1 MPTAVRTYLFADLLG
16 YRDVMRTHG
25 DAAAARLVGNFRRIF
40 SAQLEKARGATIQEL
55 VADTAYATFRS
66 PAGAVRTAVAVV
78 QAIDAHNA
86 RRPAIPVQM
95 GIAIHAGEAVR
106 QGRNY
111 VGSSVALA
119 SRLSHAGLPGQLLIT
134 DTVQGLLGSAD
145 LPPTIDLGVWGPHG
159 IGQTV
164 HVYEVVVPGRSPSP
178 RATEPQR
185 RLLAVLFT
193 DIAKSTD
200 RAVEAGDRRWGE
212 VVVRHHAAVR
222 DQLRR
227 HHGVEVDTAGDG
239 FFATFD
245 SPSSALECAVGIRD
259 DLRSIGVEVREGLHV
274 GECELVAGKVGGIAV
289 VVGARTREAA
299 DPGEILA
306 TQTVRDLTVGG
317 SFEFRARGTRIL
329 KGIPGRWH
337 LFGVE
342 ARPP

>member
-1 MPTAVRTYLFADLLG
+1 MPTALRTYLFADLLG

-25 DAAAARLVGNFRRIF
+25 DAAAAKLVGNYRRIV
-40 SAQLEKARGATIQEL
+40 AGHLEKARGATIQEL
-55 VADTAYATFRS
+55 VADAAYATFRS
-66 PAGAVRTAVAVV
+66 PAEAVRTAVKII

-86 RRPAIPVQM
+86 RRPAIPMQA

-106 QGRNY
+106 QGRDY

-119 SRLSHAGLPGQLLIT
+119 SRLSHAGLPGQLLVT

-145 LPPTIDLGVWGPHG
+145 LPPMIDLGVWGPHG

-178 RATEPQR
+178 RTKPQR

-193 DIAKSTD
+193 DIANSTD
-200 RAVEAGDRRWGE
+200 RAVKAGDRRWGE

-245 SPSSALECAVGIRD
+245 SPSNALECAVAIRE
-259 DLRSIGVEVREGLHV
+259 DLLSIGVEIREGLHV
-274 GECELVAGKVGGIAV
+274 GECELIAGKVGGIAV

-299 DPGEILA
+299 VPGEILA

-317 SFEFRARGTRIL
+317 LFEFRARGTHVL

-337 LFGVE
+337 LYRVD
-342 ARPP
+342 ARPQT